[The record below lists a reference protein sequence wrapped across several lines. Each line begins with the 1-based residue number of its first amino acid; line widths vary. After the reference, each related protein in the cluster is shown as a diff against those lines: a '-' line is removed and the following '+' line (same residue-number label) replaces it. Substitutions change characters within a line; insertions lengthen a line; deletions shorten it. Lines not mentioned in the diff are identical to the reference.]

1 MTIGCQLHWRH
12 ILFLSVALLPLLT
25 KAEHWRKYCRSTR
38 FQTFAGLSETQ
49 QKQSIEARTA
59 DGQTLRLSRLSDRQN
74 KHIIDTSIAARSAL
88 RLSRL
93 SGGQYKQSIDTSCRG
108 AERLQTLWTGMTEV
122 GAVGRQWGGS
132 GMQFLDAF
140 SQAPAAPRWMHF
152 LRYSQHC
159 IGCIF
164 SGTRS
169 TALDAFSQAH
179 CFGFSDPLSPA
190 HGLRSCMI
198 FGEAVGRRREV
209 HWIHNLWGGSGMHF
223 LDAFSQAPAA
233 PRWMHFLR
241 HSQHCFGFSDPLS
254 PAHGLRSGFI
264 LQHCI
269 GFSESLSP
277 THGSHSGFI

>member
-1 MTIGCQLHWRH
+1 MW
-12 ILFLSVALLPLLT
+12 S
-25 KAEHWRKYCRSTR
+25 RSTR
-38 FQTFAGLSETQ
+38 SQTFAGLSETQ
-49 QKQSIEARTA
+49 HKQSIEARTA
-59 DGQTLRLSRLSDRQN
+59 DGQTLRLSRLSDRQK

-122 GAVGRQWGGS
+122 RAVGRQWGGS
-132 GMQFLDAF
+132 GMHLLDAF

-190 HGLRSCMI
+190 HGLRS
-198 FGEAVGRRREV
+198 
-209 HWIHNLWGGSGMHF
+209 
-223 LDAFSQAPAA
+223 
-233 PRWMHFLR
+233 
-241 HSQHCFGFSDPLS
+241 
-254 PAHGLRSGFI
+254 GFI

-277 THGSHSGFI
+277 AHGSHSGFI

>member
-1 MTIGCQLHWRH
+1 MW
-12 ILFLSVALLPLLT
+12 S
-25 KAEHWRKYCRSTR
+25 RSTR
-38 FQTFAGLSETQ
+38 SQTFAGLSETQ
-49 QKQSIEARTA
+49 HKQSIEARTA
-59 DGQTLRLSRLSDRQN
+59 DGQTLRLSRLSDRQK

-122 GAVGRQWGGS
+122 GAVGRQ
-132 GMQFLDAF
+132 
-140 SQAPAAPRWMHF
+140 
-152 LRYSQHC
+152 
-159 IGCIF
+159 
-164 SGTRS
+164 
-169 TALDAFSQAH
+169 
-179 CFGFSDPLSPA
+179 
-190 HGLRSCMI
+190 
-198 FGEAVGRRREV
+198 
-209 HWIHNLWGGSGMHF
+209 WGGSGMHF

-277 THGSHSGFI
+277 AHGSHSGFI